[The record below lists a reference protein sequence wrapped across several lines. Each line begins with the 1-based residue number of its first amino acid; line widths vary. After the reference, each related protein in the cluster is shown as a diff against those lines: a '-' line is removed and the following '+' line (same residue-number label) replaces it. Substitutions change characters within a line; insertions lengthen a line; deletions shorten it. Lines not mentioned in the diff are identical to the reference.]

1 MTCTAAIKPELAPA
15 YALEVLHALE
25 RAGHEAWFV
34 GGWVRD
40 ALRGVPAHDVDICTS
55 APWEQTEAALV
66 AAGIEA
72 HETGIAHGTVTAV
85 VGHEPVEI
93 TTYRIDGTYTDQR
106 HPDSVT
112 FVTDVSEDL
121 ARRDF
126 TVNAMAWHPER
137 GLLDP
142 FGGQADLE
150 LGVIRAVGE
159 PVLRFEEDAL
169 RVLRAVRFAC
179 RLGFD
184 IEPATQAALRVAAP
198 SLAGV
203 ANERIG
209 TELRGIVA
217 SGRAAWALREQSEVM
232 VAAIPE
238 LGPMAGFEQRSP
250 YHCYDVYEHTAR
262 VAEGVEFYSG
272 GLATERLRW
281 AALLHDIGKPNC
293 FTVDEKGQGHFYG
306 HPHEGAAMADKI
318 LRRLAIPR
326 ELARPVV
333 ALVRLHDRP
342 TSCARKPLLK
352 LIAELDRRAG
362 SQTREQTIVLM
373 HEMLHLRRAD
383 ALAKAPEYRDWA
395 IELDAYDRELRRID
409 ASGVCW
415 RAGDLAVSGGDVI
428 AVRGIAPGPEVGHV
442 LEGLLASVMGGE
454 LPNEREAL
462 LARLAKS
469 RERAERDEAKGAAK
483 GIRENN

>member
-1 MTCTAAIKPELAPA
+1 MAEMPTIDPALAPE
-15 YALEVLHALE
+15 YALAVLRALE
-25 RAGHEAWFV
+25 SAGYEAWFV

-40 ALRGVPAHDVDICTS
+40 ALRGVPAHDVDVCTD
-55 APWEQTEAALV
+55 AAWEQTEAALG

-85 VGHEPVEI
+85 VDHEPVEV
-93 TTYRIDGTYTDQR
+93 TTYRIDGTYSDQR
-106 HPDSVT
+106 HPDQVT
-112 FVTDVSEDL
+112 FVTDVREDL

-126 TVNAMAWHPER
+126 TVNAMAWHPVR

-142 FGGQADLE
+142 FGGQDDLE
-150 LGVIRAVGE
+150 RGLIRAVGE
-159 PVLRFEEDAL
+159 PALRFSEDAL

-179 RLGFD
+179 RLGFE
-184 IEPATQAALRVAAP
+184 IEPATQAALREAAP
-198 SLAGV
+198 TLAGV

-209 TELRGIVA
+209 SELRGILA
-217 SGRAAWALREQSEVM
+217 SGHAAWALREQREVM

-238 LGPMAGFEQRSP
+238 LAPTVGFEQRSP
-250 YHCYDVYEHTAR
+250 YHAYDVYEHIAR
-262 VAEGVEFYSG
+262 VVEGVEFYSG

-281 AALLHDIGKPNC
+281 AALLHDVGKPRC

-306 HPHEGAAMADKI
+306 HPHEGAVMADEI

-342 TSCARKPLLK
+342 TTCRRKPYLK

-362 SQTREQTIVLM
+362 SRTRTETVVLM

-383 ALAKAPEYRDWA
+383 AIAKAPEYREWA
-395 IELDAYDRELRRID
+395 VELDAYDRALREID

-415 RAGDLAVSGGDVI
+415 RASDLAISGGDVI
-428 AVRGIAPGPEVGHV
+428 AVKGIEPGPKVGEV
-442 LEGLLASVMGGE
+442 LSQTLAAVMAGQV
-454 LPNEREAL
+454 PNEREAL
-462 LARLAKS
+462 LARL
-469 RERAERDEAKGAAK
+469 RGRDGRSQEAG
-483 GIRENN
+483 E

>member
-1 MTCTAAIKPELAPA
+1 MTAKPQIAPELAPA
-15 YALEVLHALE
+15 YALTVLHALE
-25 RAGHEAWFV
+25 DAGFEAWFV

-40 ALRGVPAHDVDICTS
+40 ALRGVPAHDVDICTD
-55 APWEQTEAALV
+55 APWKQTEAALV

-72 HETGIAHGTVTAV
+72 HETGVAHGTVTAV
-85 VGHEPVEI
+85 VDHEPVEV
-93 TTYRIDGTYTDQR
+93 TTYRIDGAYSDQR

-112 FVTDVSEDL
+112 FVTDVREDL

-126 TVNAMAWHPER
+126 TVNAMAWHPVR

-142 FGGQADLE
+142 FGGREDLDRG
-150 LGVIRAVGE
+150 LIRAVGE
-159 PVLRFEEDAL
+159 PSLRFSEDAL

-179 RLGFD
+179 RLGFE
-184 IEPATQAALRVAAP
+184 IESATQAALREAAP
-198 SLAGV
+198 TLAGV

-209 TELRGIVA
+209 TELRGILA
-217 SGRAAWALREQSEVM
+217 SGHAAWALREQREVM

-238 LGPMAGFEQRSP
+238 LAPMVGFEQQSP
-250 YHCYDVYEHTAR
+250 YHSYDVYEHTAR
-262 VAEGVEFYSG
+262 VVEGVEFYSG

-281 AALLHDIGKPNC
+281 AALLHDIGKPRC
-293 FTVDEKGQGHFYG
+293 FTTDEKGQGHFYG

-342 TSCARKPLLK
+342 TSSRRKPYLK

-362 SQTREQTIVLM
+362 SRTRTETVVLM

-383 ALAKAPEYRDWA
+383 AIAKAPEYRNWA
-395 IELDAYDRELRRID
+395 VELDEYDHALRELD

-415 RAGDLAVSGGDVI
+415 RAGDLVISGGDVI
-428 AVRGIAPGPEVGHV
+428 AVKGIEPGPKVGEI
-442 LEGLLASVMGGE
+442 LSQTLSAVMAGQV
-454 LPNEREAL
+454 PNEREAL
-462 LARLAKS
+462 LERLAKQ
-469 RERAERDEAKGAAK
+469 RPAEG
-483 GIRENN
+483 